1 MYVPPAGMPPV
12 SIPDLYARFRQ
23 CRAVSTDTRQAQDQT
38 LFVALNGPSFRGA
51 DFAPQA
57 LAKGARFAVVD
68 DAALAATDPA
78 RYAYAPDTLAALQQ
92 LALHHRRQLGALPV
106 VAVTG
111 SNGKT
116 TTKELLSAVLGR
128 RYRVQYTRGN
138 LNNHIGVP
146 LTLLSIDP
154 AQHDLA
160 VVEMGANHQGEIDSY
175 CRYAE
180 PTHGLI
186 TNIGKAHLEGF
197 GGVEGVARGKGELF
211 RYLAETGGTAFV
223 NTQDARL
230 PAIGAAVAQ
239 RVTYPG
245 PTDTYPAELLA
256 AAPQVQLRL
265 FDGTPVQA
273 AITGAYNF
281 VNLAAAAAVGAHF
294 GVPTPDIAAALAAY
308 DPQNNRS
315 QLVRTGRNDLI
326 LDAYN
331 ANPSS
336 MAAAIAS
343 LAARPEEAARKAVVL
358 GDMFELGP
366 ESAAEHQALG
376 ELLVRQNFG
385 TVLLI
390 GSEMQRA
397 QRPGFQYFLTKAE
410 AAAWL
415 RENPLTG
422 RLILVKGSRGMG
434 LETLVEL
441 L

>member
-1 MYVPPAGMPPV
+1 MSPI
-12 SIPDLYARFRQ
+12 SLPDLYARFQQ
-23 CRAVSTDTRQAQDQT
+23 CRRVSTDSRQPQDQT

-57 LAKGARFAVVD
+57 LAQGARVAVVD

-78 RYAYAPDTLAALQQ
+78 RYAYVPDTLLALQE
-92 LALHHRRQLGALPV
+92 LAHHHRRQLQMPV

-116 TTKELLSAVLGR
+116 TTKELLSAVLSR

-154 AQHDLA
+154 EEHNLA

-197 GGVEGVARGKGELF
+197 GGAEGVAKGKGELF

-230 PAIGAAVAQ
+230 PELGQLVPA
-239 RVTYPG
+239 RVSYPSAG
-245 PTDTYPAELLA
+245 DTYPAELLT
-256 AAPQVQLRL
+256 AAPQVSMRL
-265 FDGTPVQA
+265 FDGTLVEA
-273 AITGAYNF
+273 TITGAYNF

-294 GVPTPDIAAALAAY
+294 GVPSADIAAALAAY
-308 DPQNNRS
+308 DPKNNRS
-315 QLVRTGRNDLI
+315 QLVRTERNELI

-343 LAARPEEAARKAVVL
+343 LAARPSEAARKVAIL
-358 GDMFELGP
+358 ADMFELGD
-366 ESAAEHQALG
+366 ESAAEHHALG
-376 ELLVRQNFG
+376 DLLARQEFG
-385 TVLLI
+385 LVLLI
-390 GSEMQRA
+390 GTDMQRA
-397 QRPGFQYFLTKAE
+397 QRPGFRHFVTKAQ
-410 AAAWL
+410 AAHWL
-415 RENPLTG
+415 REHPLDG

-434 LETLVEL
+434 LETLVGEL
-441 L
+441 

>member
-1 MYVPPAGMPPV
+1 MSPI
-12 SIPDLYARFRQ
+12 SIPELYARFRQ
-23 CRAVSTDTRQAQDQT
+23 CRSVSTDTRQAQDQT

-57 LAKGARFAVVD
+57 LAQGARLALVD
-68 DAALAATDPA
+68 DAALAATDA
-78 RYAYAPDTLAALQQ
+78 ERYAYVPDTLLALQQ
-92 LALHHRRQLGALPV
+92 LAHHHRRQLGALPV
-106 VAVTG
+106 LAVTG

-116 TTKELLSAVLGR
+116 TTKELLHAVLSR

-146 LTLLSIDP
+146 LTLLSIDA

-160 VVEMGANHQGEIDSY
+160 VVEMGANHQGEIESY
-175 CRYAE
+175 CQYAE

-197 GGVEGVARGKGELF
+197 GGAEGVAKGKTELF
-211 RYLAETGGTAFV
+211 RYLAATGGTAFV
-223 NTQDARL
+223 NTQDTRL
-230 PAIGAAVAQ
+230 PALGELVPQ
-239 RVTYPG
+239 RVTYPSPG
-245 PTDTYPAELLA
+245 DTYPAELVA
-256 AAPQVQLRL
+256 AAPRVELRL

-281 VNLAAAAAVGAHF
+281 LNLAAAAAVGAHF
-294 GVPTPDIAAALAAY
+294 GVSTADIAAALAGY

-315 QLVRTGRNDLI
+315 QLVRTERNEVI

-343 LAARPEEAARKAVVL
+343 LAARPAPVAGKVAIL
-358 GDMFELGP
+358 ADMFELGD
-366 ESAAEHQALG
+366 ESAAEHHALG
-376 ELLVRQNFG
+376 ELLARQEFG

-390 GSEMQRA
+390 GEEMQRA
-397 QRPGFQYFLTKAE
+397 QRPGFRHFATKAQ
-410 AAAWL
+410 AAHWL
-415 RENPLTG
+415 REHPLAG

-434 LETLVEL
+434 LETLMEL